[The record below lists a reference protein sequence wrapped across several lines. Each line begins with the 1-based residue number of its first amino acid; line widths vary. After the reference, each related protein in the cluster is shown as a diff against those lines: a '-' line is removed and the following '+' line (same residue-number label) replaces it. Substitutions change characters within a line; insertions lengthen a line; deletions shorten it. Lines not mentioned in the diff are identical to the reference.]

1 MLLYSIRTGRC
12 FLSTKVVSVCGQPV
26 NFEIY
31 MKAENS
37 LLTAGNVVTPVLLTI
52 AIDRLYID
60 ESPLFYVVGA
70 CTVFLLISVLNR
82 IVK

>member
-1 MLLYSIRTGRC
+1 MILYSIRRGRL
-12 FLSTKVVSVCGQPV
+12 FLSTKVVVVCVQPV
-26 NFEIY
+26 NLEIY

-37 LLTAGNVVTPVLLTI
+37 LLTAGNVVTTVLLTI
-52 AIDRLYID
+52 ASDRLYID